1 MSSADRDKAE
11 SPPNTAGPRG
21 RSESRG
27 TGYGLGQGEEERER
41 ERVESLTSASTLAF
55 PMLAV
60 FFCIL
65 FEIYACRHR
74 YGIVTLPC
82 PGSTDRYVKDLSL
95 MPTAIPSSIPFLDGP
110 PSPLMTIRPA
120 PAASTFQ
127 LYTRIA
133 SAQHPSFLFESG
145 TGNGQMGRYSY
156 LASDPYH
163 ILNGKADRCVSQ
175 SLGHQVELAASPF
188 QCLAELVAREP
199 ILRPPDAPPFFGG
212 AVGYLSYDLVRQFE
226 RLPSRALD
234 DLASPDL
241 EFALFDLVAAVD
253 HQLNR
258 LVLMFCPPPERF
270 LGESREQLL
279 REGKDRLAAFEAQLM
294 NPTRS
299 ETFSPE
305 PGRLLLMPEQSKATY
320 MERVQRCQNYI
331 AAGDIYQANLSH
343 RFSVA
348 HDQPDR
354 QHQLHTDLAIYGR
367 LRRMNPS
374 PFSGL
379 LRFETAR
386 LISSS
391 PERLVRLEGCQAD
404 TRPIAGTRPRG
415 GNALDDQRLIG
426 ELRTNEKE
434 RAEHIM
440 LVDLERN
447 DLGRVCGFGTVRVDE
462 LMTLEQ
468 YSHVT
473 HLVSHITGTL
483 KKQATGFDLLKAM
496 FPGGTITGVPK
507 IRCMEIIDELEPV
520 RRGPYTGSMG
530 YLSWSGDL
538 DFNILIRTLLMTT
551 RAGYLQVG
559 AGIVA
564 DSDPAREY
572 EETIHKAQAF
582 LSALS

>member
-1 MSSADRDKAE
+1 
-11 SPPNTAGPRG
+11 
-21 RSESRG
+21 
-27 TGYGLGQGEEERER
+27 
-41 ERVESLTSASTLAF
+41 
-55 PMLAV
+55 
-60 FFCIL
+60 
-65 FEIYACRHR
+65 
-74 YGIVTLPC
+74 
-82 PGSTDRYVKDLSL
+82 
-95 MPTAIPSSIPFLDGP
+95 MPTARFSSIPFLDGP
-110 PSPLMTIRPA
+110 PAPLMTIQSA
-120 PAASTFQ
+120 PAASPFQ

-133 SAQHPSFLFESG
+133 SVRHPSFLFESG
-145 TGNGQMGRYSY
+145 TGNGHMGRYSY
-156 LASDPYH
+156 LASDPYR
-163 ILNGKADRCVSQ
+163 ILNGKEERFVARSAGNPVKP
-175 SLGHQVELAASPF
+175 GPSPF
-188 QCLAELVAREP
+188 QCLAELIANAHIR
-199 ILRPPDAPPFFGG
+199 RPPDAPPFFGG

-234 DLASPDL
+234 DLAGPDL

-258 LVLMFCPPPERF
+258 LVLMFCPPLERF

-279 REGKDRLAAFEAQLM
+279 REGKDRLAAFQAQLM
-294 NPTRS
+294 NPAEPATP
-299 ETFSPE
+299 SPE
-305 PGRLLLMPEQSKATY
+305 LGRLRLMPEQSKATY
-320 MERVQRCQNYI
+320 MERVRRCQDYI

-343 RFSVA
+343 RFSVTHA
-348 HDQPDR
+348 QPDE
-354 QHQLHTDLAIYGR
+354 QDQLRTDLAIYER

-391 PERLVRLEGCQAD
+391 PERLVRLEGRHAD

-415 GNALDDQRLIG
+415 ADALDDQRLIH
-426 ELRTNEKE
+426 ELRANEKE

-447 DLGRVCGFGTVRVDE
+447 DLGRVCGFGSVQVDE
-462 LMTLEQ
+462 LMALEQ

-483 KKQATGFDLLKAM
+483 KEQATGFDLLKAM

-538 DFNILIRTLLMTT
+538 DFNILIRTLLMTKH
-551 RAGYLQVG
+551 AGYLQVG